1 MISIALADDHQIVL
15 DGLKKHMESDL
26 NYELVATANDGKKAF
41 ELCKMFKPQVLIS
54 DIDMPLLNGIELT
67 RRVKSELPNTKVI
80 ILTFHNEQSIIRK
93 LAEYNVDGYLLK
105 SSDILELDLA
115 IQKVVAGQQYFSSEV
130 TLSLLQKQILK
141 RSPVNTDIGKKLSE
155 LSQREVEVLVGVA
168 DGLSNKQIG
177 ERLFISHKTVNSHRT
192 NLMKKLEARNVA
204 KLIKFAMKAGLVE

>member
-1 MISIALADDHQIVL
+1 LISIALADDHQIVL